1 MNSSIFLERIIVK
14 IFSVENLI
22 KTECTDDQKIEGITS
37 SQLDVSVLKRKLGG
51 DLKARIFLVQMKE
64 ITTKMILCN
73 LH

>member
-1 MNSSIFLERIIVK
+1 LNSSIFLERIIVK